1 MAEENMQDDFWYCQI
16 QQDQCRGV
24 SLDAPG
30 GENGTEDSV
39 GATGGRSLE
48 KDGLPWQ
55 AFAVFGD
62 RADPGTWFL
71 PHHTKAVK
79 KAVKGKIGY
88 EHTVDWKAMP
98 RMVYLLSRFGRM
110 EAKLPLD
117 PEQVLQAA
125 THLAVHYIEA
135 NKPVPDAIAAIS
147 YMGK

>member
-1 MAEENMQDDFWYCQI
+1 MTEDYTRDDFWYCPPEPVEDPAAAAIKQSS
-16 QQDQCRGV
+16 V
-24 SLDAPG
+24 S
-30 GENGTEDSV
+30 GENTD
-39 GATGGRSLE
+39 LL

-55 AFAVFGD
+55 AYAVVGD
-62 RADPGTWFL
+62 RADPRTWHL

-98 RMVYLLSRFGRM
+98 GIVHMLSRYGRH

-125 THLAVHYIEA
+125 THLAVHYIKA
-135 NKPVPDAIAAIS
+135 KKPVPDALAVHGI
-147 YMGK
+147 GKE